1 MSSAPSDVWSTAS
14 TAPVAGQRAI
24 VASPPRN
31 ARAPKVGSKCQVY
44 SKAKDVWCN
53 GKVLRII
60 NGEAAEV
67 EYAAPGGKKRVK
79 MLRLDSENLSYKN
92 VSGSGSGRKMS
103 H

>member
-1 MSSAPSDVWSTAS
+1 M
-14 TAPVAGQRAI
+14 
-24 VASPPRN
+24 ASPPRN

-44 SKAKDVWCN
+44 SKAKDVCN

-92 VSGSGSGRKMS
+92 VSSGSGRKMS